1 MLFNSSAFIADQQL
15 LRALGELSV
24 AVRCEQERV
33 LFRQGDV
40 PMQLF
45 ILHRGEATLTMHA
58 PDGDLVFCVPAT
70 AGSLLGLPGMVGN
83 QPYTLTATAHAGAEV
98 SSVARDQVMEL
109 MRTDPAVSL
118 NVLKVLAAEVR
129 SARQAIS

>member
-1 MLFNSSAFIADQQL
+1 VHFDPSAFIADREL
-15 LRALGELSV
+15 LCTLGERSV
-24 AVRCEQERV
+24 AVACERERV

-40 PMQLF
+40 PAQLF

-58 PDGDLVFCVPAT
+58 PDGDLVFSVPA
-70 AGSLLGLPGMVGN
+70 AEGSLLGLPGLVGN

-98 SSVARDQVMEL
+98 SSVARDAVMDL

-118 NVLKVLAAEVR
+118 NVLKVLAAEMR
-129 SARQAIS
+129 SARRAIS